1 MWGVQVSPTRILS
14 PPRPILWRRAT
25 PYPPTL
31 WISLWITFY
40 KKVRA
45 GYPVGALLAPNN
57 CLPIDNKPLPAIHAV
72 TRSRAYPYSFRA
84 ANNSRLLASS
94 SCPGSIATANPAR
107 PGPLDPGPW
116 KAAAL
121 ALDPT
126 RWKFIFCPYCIG

>member
-45 GYPVGALLAPNN
+45 GYPVGAPLAPNN
-57 CLPIDNKPLPAIHAV
+57 CLPKINIRPANSDYAPRSITH
-72 TRSRAYPYSFRA
+72 SRA
-84 ANNSRLLASS
+84 
-94 SCPGSIATANPAR
+94 
-107 PGPLDPGPW
+107 
-116 KAAAL
+116 
-121 ALDPT
+121 
-126 RWKFIFCPYCIG
+126 